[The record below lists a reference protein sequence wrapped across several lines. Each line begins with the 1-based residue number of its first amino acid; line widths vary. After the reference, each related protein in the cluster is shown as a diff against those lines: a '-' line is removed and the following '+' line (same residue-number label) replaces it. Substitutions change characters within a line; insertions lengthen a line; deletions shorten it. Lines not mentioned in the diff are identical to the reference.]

1 MGGLLAVLGL
11 ALLLLLAFRRW
22 RRQRLLRPFKNDPED
37 QDIEMMNLGE
47 VRLMF
52 VFCLFYLTCCC
63 FRSREQIQKVENT
76 QEGRFWKKMVHR
88 RGAREGDPLP
98 PDTKTRQDKKTPQSK
113 HSFERE
119 LNKFKDEVA
128 LFYKNKKNN

>member
-1 MGGLLAVLGL
+1 MAG
-11 ALLLLLAFRRW
+11 
-22 RRQRLLRPFKNDPED
+22 P
-37 QDIEMMNLGE
+37 NLQQIDDNPLQIY
-47 VRLMF
+47 R
-52 VFCLFYLTCCC
+52 
-63 FRSREQIQKVENT
+63 REQIQKVENT